1 MKKLRLI
8 AIVILLSPVAC
19 AQTAAEWT
27 QQKKTQIKYLLRQ
40 IAALQAYALVAEKGY
55 HIARSGLNAIG
66 NIKKGDVSL
75 HTEYLSSLKK
85 VNTNVT
91 AYTKIAGIIAMQV
104 EMVKYCRRQRLNFSK
119 SGEFTRDEIR
129 YATTVFENV
138 LAGSVSLI
146 DELVTLTTDGTLQMN
161 DAERIRNIDKLYEEM
176 QDRRQFIQHFANNY
190 NKFAVQRLKEEH
202 DVDVGR
208 LLYGR

>member
-85 VNTNVT
+85 VNANVT
-91 AYTKIAGIIAMQV
+91 AYTKIPGIIAMQV

>member
-19 AQTAAEWT
+19 AQKAGEWT

-119 SGEFTRDEIR
+119 SGEFTDEEIH

-138 LAGSVSLI
+138 MAGSVSLI
-146 DELVTLTTDGTLQMN
+146 DELVTLTTGGTFQMN
-161 DAERIRNIDKLYEEM
+161 DNERIKNIDKLYDEM
-176 QDRRQFIQHFANNY
+176 QDRSRFAQHFANDY
-190 NKFAVQRLKEEH
+190 NRVALQRLKEEH

>member
-19 AQTAAEWT
+19 AQKAGEWT

-40 IAALQAYALVAEKGY
+40 IAALQSYAMVAEKGY

-91 AYTKIAGIIAMQV
+91 AYTKIPGIIAMQV